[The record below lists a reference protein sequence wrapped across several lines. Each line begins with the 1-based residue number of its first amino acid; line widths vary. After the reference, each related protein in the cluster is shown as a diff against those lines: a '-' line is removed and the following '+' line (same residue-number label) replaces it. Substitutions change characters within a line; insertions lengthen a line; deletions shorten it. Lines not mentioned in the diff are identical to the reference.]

1 MPRTLQRTEFAT
13 AVEELARERH
23 IDAEAIIKAI
33 IEAILAAFEKDYQEK
48 NGVFPEGDYEV
59 IIDEK
64 TGEAKVF
71 VKGKK
76 GKEEVTPPGFG
87 RIATQVAKQVI
98 IQKVREAEK
107 MAVIDD
113 YQGKI
118 GTVVQGTVIRFD
130 DYQKQAIIDIGR
142 TYGFLP
148 PSEQLKGEDYLPGVK
163 FDFYIKEISGEGEE
177 RRIILSRATRELVEA
192 LFRREVPEIAN
203 GTVEIR
209 AIARE
214 PGVRTKIA
222 VYSKRRNVDPVG
234 ACVGQKGVRV
244 AQVINSLGGE
254 KIDVIQYSNN
264 PQEMIEAALLPAENL
279 KIEIDEKE
287 KRAKVLAPED
297 QLSLAIGKNGQNVR
311 LASELT
317 GYEIDIEEEGG
328 RKRLKKSGESK
339 AKESQRD
346 GNK

>member
-23 IDAEAIIKAI
+23 IDAEAIIEAI
-33 IEAILAAFEKDYQEK
+33 KEAILAAFEKDYQEK
-48 NGVFPEGDYEV
+48 NGVAPEGDYEV

-71 VKGKK
+71 IKGKK

-244 AQVINSLGGE
+244 TQVINSLGGE

-317 GYEIDIEEEGG
+317 GYEIDIGEEGG

-339 AKESQRD
+339 AKES
-346 GNK
+346 